1 MKDKETQ
8 TPFEG
13 RRGEALQAVSF
24 GLLLNYP
31 NTNSASL
38 LLP

>member
-24 GLLLNYP
+24 GLLLKPEY
-31 NTNSASL
+31 
-38 LLP
+38 